1 MDASKSAQ
9 LAPGGEIAVA
19 RARAA
24 AMLVRR
30 DRWRAAEVLPWLAA
44 VAAFFTFPSQMVLGG
59 PSGNCARI
67 SAPSRWRT
75 TSISLCRGALG
86 TR

>member
-9 LAPGGEIAVA
+9 LVPGCEIASA

-44 VAAFFTFPSQMVLGG
+44 GGVLHLSKSDDPWRPDADHDPVRAVA
-59 PSGNCARI
+59 
-67 SAPSRWRT
+67 
-75 TSISLCRGALG
+75 
-86 TR
+86 

>member
-9 LAPGGEIAVA
+9 LAPGGEIAAA

-44 VAAFFTFPSQMVLGG
+44 VCGVLHLSK
-59 PSGNCARI
+59 PND
-67 SAPSRWRT
+67 PWRPDADHDPV
-75 TSISLCRGALG
+75 RAVA
-86 TR
+86 

>member
-9 LAPGGEIAVA
+9 LAPGGEIASA

-44 VAAFFTFPSQMVLGG
+44 VAAFFIFPI
-59 PSGNCARI
+59 R
-67 SAPSRWRT
+67 
-75 TSISLCRGALG
+75 
-86 TR
+86 